1 MTNGIRIYLLE
12 QASRQ
17 ELHTIGTQCIRDY
30 CGRRVDIIHLKYCFI
45 LQQTLEDKDRK
56 VAVHRE
62 TLLREQRY
70 LRRRVELLSNQMD
83 AIHKRRSVS
92 ECSAT
97 STGSSTGSTGSSESG
112 RIHD

>member
-1 MTNGIRIYLLE
+1 M
-12 QASRQ
+12 
-17 ELHTIGTQCIRDY
+17 
-30 CGRRVDIIHLKYCFI
+30 
-45 LQQTLEDKDRK
+45 
-56 VAVHRE
+56 AVHRE

-112 RIHD
+112 RMMIQGCQMAKFDPFLSLDCARVEGVGAQSKERKGSNFAA

>member
-1 MTNGIRIYLLE
+1 M
-12 QASRQ
+12 
-17 ELHTIGTQCIRDY
+17 
-30 CGRRVDIIHLKYCFI
+30 
-45 LQQTLEDKDRK
+45 
-56 VAVHRE
+56 AVHRE

-112 RIHD
+112 RMMIQGCQMAKFHPFLSLGLRQGGGRGGAIQGKEGIKFCHLATLDHHPT